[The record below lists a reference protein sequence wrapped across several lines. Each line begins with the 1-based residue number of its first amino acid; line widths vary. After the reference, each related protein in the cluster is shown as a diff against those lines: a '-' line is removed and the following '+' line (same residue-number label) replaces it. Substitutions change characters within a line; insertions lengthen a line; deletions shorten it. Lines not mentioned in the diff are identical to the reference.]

1 MGTTFFTANFVLDA
15 SKLQAVG
22 VSVRPV
28 KEAVMDAL
36 KNWRP
41 ASA

>member
-1 MGTTFFTANFVLDA
+1 MRTTFLTTNRLLDA
-15 SKLQAVG
+15 SKLQGADVTL
-22 VSVRPV
+22 RPV
-28 KEAVMDAL
+28 EEAVIDAL

>member
-1 MGTTFFTANFVLDA
+1 VLDV
-15 SKLQAVG
+15 SKLRAAG
-22 VSVRPV
+22 ITLRPV
-28 KEAVMDAL
+28 EEAVIDAL